1 MKNEKTTNWVIT
13 NDGIRVTYEEFL
25 EMQKSERD

>member
-1 MKNEKTTNWVIT
+1 MKNEKTMWVIT

-25 EMQKSERD
+25 EMQKSESK